1 MSVCL
6 SVCLSACLP
15 ACLSVCLPVCC
26 VPGLDTLQYEMEV
39 EMETSVA
46 IPADTLRT
54 AAGEAQFIAGVAAA
68 AGVSVSQIS
77 GAEKRAF

>member
-1 MSVCL
+1 
-6 SVCLSACLP
+6 
-15 ACLSVCLPVCC
+15 
-26 VPGLDTLQYEMEV
+26 MEV